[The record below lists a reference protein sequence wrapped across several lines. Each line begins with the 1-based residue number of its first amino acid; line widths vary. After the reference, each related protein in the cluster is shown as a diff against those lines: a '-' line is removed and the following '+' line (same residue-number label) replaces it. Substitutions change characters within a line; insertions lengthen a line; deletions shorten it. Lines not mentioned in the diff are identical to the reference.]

1 MNLSNRDQLWA
12 FLALIMAILILG
24 LAPIVTAGLWGK
36 PLPDSLIAV
45 SDKTVTGLVGV
56 LGTLAGM
63 IFRLSRADQAATENT
78 GKLADAIK
86 AAQEAPA
93 AAREPDPDFTL
104 RPGET
109 AQAEGGI

>member
-1 MNLSNRDQLWA
+1 MTTTNRDQLWA
-12 FLALIMAILILG
+12 FLALIGAILILG
-24 LAPIVTAGLWGK
+24 LAPVVTAGLWGK

-63 IFRLSRADQAATENT
+63 IFRLNRSDEVATENT
-78 GKLADAIK
+78 GKALDAIK

-93 AAREPDPDFTL
+93 APREPEPDAIL
-104 RPGET
+104 KPGET
-109 AQAEGGI
+109 ARAEGGI

>member
-12 FLALIMAILILG
+12 FLALIGAILILG
-24 LAPIVTAGLWGK
+24 LAPIVTAGFWGK
-36 PLPDSLIAV
+36 PLPDALIAG
-45 SDKTVTGLVGV
+45 SDRTVTGLVGV

-86 AAQEAPA
+86 AAQEAPPPPSDPK
-93 AAREPDPDFTL
+93 PDAIL
-104 RPGET
+104 KPGET
-109 AQAEGGI
+109 AQAEEKS